1 MLVQIY
7 QLPTQLAGT
16 VDVFPNFKYM
26 VTGNSLND
34 VTSAGFLNQVDL
46 QSNPVSVTD
55 ILQIL
60 YDFNPTTQLGSYNAF
75 SVTIVN
81 GVITLSAEISAG
93 NVILPVVAG
102 NLAEF
107 DDTSGVISDSGIS
120 AANVPVL
127 SPLPVVV
134 GDIPI
139 FSSTGGSLTDSG
151 ILLTA
156 LINRNVQNSFN
167 VSGGLLFNS
176 AVYTAPGGVVSTSTQ
191 SGIITTDALT
201 TASGSSYVVT
211 ISPFTTLTVNSI
223 VMFQLLQAGTNTA
236 GNNILFTYSVS
247 GFASPIV
254 LNIVNANAAS
264 LNGTIVFAYFVIR

>member
-1 MLVQIY
+1 M
-7 QLPTQLAGT
+7 
-16 VDVFPNFKYM
+16 
-26 VTGNSLND
+26 
-34 VTSAGFLNQVDL
+34 
-46 QSNPVSVTD
+46 
-55 ILQIL
+55 
-60 YDFNPTTQLGSYNAF
+60 
-75 SVTIVN
+75 
-81 GVITLSAEISAG
+81 
-93 NVILPVVAG
+93 
-102 NLAEF
+102 
-107 DDTSGVISDSGIS
+107 
-120 AANVPVL
+120 
-127 SPLPVVV
+127 
-134 GDIPI
+134 
-139 FSSTGGSLTDSG
+139 
-151 ILLTA
+151 TA